1 MGDEFLQVEL
11 LGPRA
16 FSHCDG
22 SFCVAIYRSGTTYR
36 PSSDDEKSCPSNHP
50 QYTLLPDLSCFDD
63 PKDENWNPT
72 GRALK
77 MKSGPDP
84 PSHPTYPENSNSSRF
99 PKTAFKLL
107 TTAHQVSG
115 ESALA
120 LFSVSSQTSQPLPAS
135 WTGHALSHSVAFA
148 CAGFA
153 PRSTL
158 ATALPTASSEFRGS
172 NPNGTPPPSSSL
184 RLPPSLPASSSSS
197 TYDQQQ

>member
-22 SFCVAIYRSGTTYR
+22 SCCVAIYRSGTTYR
-36 PSSDDEKSCPSNHP
+36 PSSDDEKSCPSNH
-50 QYTLLPDLSCFDD
+50 PDLSCFDD

-84 PSHPTYPENSNSSRF
+84 PPHPTYPENSNSSHF
-99 PKTAFKLL
+99 PKTGFKLL
-107 TTAHQVSG
+107 TTHQVSG

-120 LFSVSSQTSQPLPAS
+120 LFCLISDLPAPPCF
-135 WTGHALSHSVAFA
+135 LDR
-148 CAGFA
+148 
-153 PRSTL
+153 PRSF
-158 ATALPTASSEFRGS
+158 PQRG
-172 NPNGTPPPSSSL
+172 L
-184 RLPPSLPASSSSS
+184 RLCWFCSWEYTHHCSSHCFLRVQRLKS
-197 TYDQQQ
+197 